1 MSACC
6 STNTCAV
13 ETASGSECPSC
24 GETGTRIDSITLEA
38 LLRPEA
44 LGRGMPEAPRFC
56 ANAACQVV
64 YFDHEAEI
72 VFDERDL
79 TIPVHAKHPGDEN
92 IPVCY
97 CFGHTSRSIREDQAR
112 DGFRSVSTAITAE
125 IRAGRCACEVK
136 NPKGSCCLGDVVR
149 VERALEAPS
158 PGPQE
163 ATW

>member
-1 MSACC
+1 MSECC

-13 ETASGSECPSC
+13 ESASGAECPSC
-24 GETGTRIDSITLEA
+24 GETGTRIDPVTLEA
-38 LLRPEA
+38 LLSSES
-44 LGRGMPEAPRFC
+44 LGRGLPESPRFC

-64 YFDHEAEI
+64 YFDNEAKI

-79 TIPVHAKHPGDEN
+79 TIPVFAKHPGDEN
-92 IPVCY
+92 VPVCY
-97 CFGHTSRSIREDQAR
+97 CFGHTMRSIREGQAR

-158 PGPQE
+158 RGGEE